1 MNLRRVWILLL
12 AVCMLL
18 SCGCSFH
25 IVEKPGASAPA
36 VAVQDTPAPTGGPT
50 PTPSEAPSAAPSAA
64 PTEGPSPEPSSEPS
78 PEPASAEYRR
88 GLYSFDDLSYD
99 RPDLDA
105 LATEIEAV
113 RAMLTD
119 GTDSETIR
127 EAYDALSVNYDLLN
141 NAYRLASIFS
151 AMDVNDEFYSGE
163 MEAVIEQYSEIQ
175 VLSTRLEVE
184 ISESEHRDTV
194 FADWTEEDYESLRFA
209 EQLYDEEYV
218 RLTTRLEEIKSAYW
232 DALANTTFTYQGEE
246 YTLEELDTLRVSES
260 TYYSLMN
267 DYYRNLNAVVG
278 ELYLELV
285 GIEKQIA
292 AKAGYDSFADYSYD
306 WEYFRDYTPA
316 DALRMAEAV
325 KKYAVPEMEALY
337 SGFTSR
343 EYTALMQAMNATDQ
357 IFRRRE
363 HIDAYVDE
371 ISPEM
376 REAYDYLIEYRLSIL
391 TDSDTSE
398 DGAFTTFLPVY
409 DVPFI
414 YLHEIGGFSDVSNF
428 IHEFGHFYCDYLGG
442 RDADE
447 LMSLDVAEICSQAN
461 ELLFLPYFQRYNR
474 ADAYSAILKN
484 RMIDALSSM
493 IDGCLYDEFQQYVFS
508 HEIGSVEELN
518 EVYRTISRS
527 YGIDE
532 DYYYVDLGYVW
543 VDVMH
548 SFEAPMYYISYATS
562 IVPSLEIM
570 EISLEDREEAIRVYN
585 QVVRSDPAL
594 TFSETLEEAGLGSP
608 FDEETIIG
616 VVNAIVDLTGV
627 GTHVTAD

>member
-1 MNLRRVWILLL
+1 
-12 AVCMLL
+12 
-18 SCGCSFH
+18 
-25 IVEKPGASAPA
+25 
-36 VAVQDTPAPTGGPT
+36 
-50 PTPSEAPSAAPSAA
+50 
-64 PTEGPSPEPSSEPS
+64 
-78 PEPASAEYRR
+78 
-88 GLYSFDDLSYD
+88 
-99 RPDLDA
+99 
-105 LATEIEAV
+105 
-113 RAMLTD
+113 
-119 GTDSETIR
+119 
-127 EAYDALSVNYDLLN
+127 
-141 NAYRLASIFS
+141 
-151 AMDVNDEFYSGE
+151 
-163 MEAVIEQYSEIQ
+163 
-175 VLSTRLEVE
+175 VE

-218 RLTTRLEEIKSAYW
+218 RLTTRLEEIRSAYW
-232 DALANTTFTYQGEE
+232 DAIANTTFPYQGEE
-246 YTLEELDTLRVSES
+246 YTLEELDTLRVNES

-414 YLHEIGGFSDVSNF
+414 YLHEIGGFTDVCNF

-484 RMIDALSSM
+484 QMIDALSSM

-548 SFEAPMYYISYATS
+548 NFEAPLYYISYATS
-562 IVPSLEIM
+562 IVPSLEIL

-608 FDEETIIG
+608 FDEETIVG

-627 GTHVTAD
+627 GAHVTAD